1 MGNGAQVR
9 ALYGDSTLE
18 SHFYSQFS
26 DSTADDHPVRFYY
39 WDGAA
44 LAPLYGPNVDTFFQ
58 VGSDLLVFGRL
69 EGARYAFLRG
79 LAAGEHTPDNDY
91 WLGWTELWLGHRA
104 AAEAAWSSFGALDD
118 SLRWWVRMRL
128 ARTFLLDKRD
138 TLEARR
144 NLAIAIRSGIGR
156 PEAHAVLGDLMLQ
169 ERPKYGLL
177 ELDRQSQSQSARL
190 GGQARHRAGLDRGA
204 ARRSGEERAEGAET
218 DRARLGARFDRYRG
232 DHLPGTPGERR
243 AVGGAVLREP

>member
-1 MGNGAQVR
+1 YHNP
-9 ALYGDSTLE
+9 TLE

-79 LAAGEHTPDNDY
+79 LAAGEPSPDHDY

-128 ARTFLLDKRD
+128 ARTLLLEKRD

-177 ELDRQSQSQSARL
+177 ELKIAASLNPRDWVAKRGIVQGLIAVQLDDLARKEL
-190 GGQARHRAGLDRGA
+190 EELKQIEPGWERDSIVTAATTFLEHRASA
-204 ARRSGEERAEGAET
+204 ARSV
-218 DRARLGARFDRYRG
+218 ARF
-232 DHLPGTPGERR
+232 
-243 AVGGAVLREP
+243 